1 MLVKPTLASITQ
13 KHLIVLLRGPQL
25 AALAC
30 RISFRYLDYCIG
42 IHIINIMFWANRR
55 GHLLFTICGLNM

>member
-1 MLVKPTLASITQ
+1 MLVKTTLASITQ

-30 RISFRYLDYCIG
+30 RISFRYLACCIG
-42 IHIINIMFWANRR
+42 RHIVSGANRR
-55 GHLLFTICGLNM
+55 GHLLITICGLNI